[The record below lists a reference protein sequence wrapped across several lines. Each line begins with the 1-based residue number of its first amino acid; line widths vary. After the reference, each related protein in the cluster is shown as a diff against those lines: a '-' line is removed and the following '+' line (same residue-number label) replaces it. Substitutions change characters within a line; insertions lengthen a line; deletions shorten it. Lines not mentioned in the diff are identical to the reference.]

1 MSFCSSE
8 VSGISCGQVI
18 SLGSPVQYLL
28 IYKVLYCTSDFL
40 NGSKSKI
47 NDLSSFLAL
56 TSLLEVWF
64 FEDFFLTSSSKSLTS
79 IVEVRIFC

>member
-28 IYKVLYCTSDFL
+28 IYKVLYSTSDFP

-47 NDLSSFLAL
+47 KDLSSFSSL
-56 TSLLEVWF
+56 TSLLEVRIS
-64 FEDFFLTSSSKSLTS
+64 EDFFLTSSSKSLTS
-79 IVEVRIFC
+79 IAEVRIFC